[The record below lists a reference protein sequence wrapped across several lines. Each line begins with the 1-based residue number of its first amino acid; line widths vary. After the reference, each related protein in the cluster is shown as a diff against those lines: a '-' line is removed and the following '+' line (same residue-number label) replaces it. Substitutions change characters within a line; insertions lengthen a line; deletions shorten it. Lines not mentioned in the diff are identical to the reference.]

1 LLKRLEA
8 TCMSF
13 ALPDPAT
20 PFGARVAER
29 LREERTIWIITTS
42 ASGAPQPNPVWFLW
56 DGASFLI
63 YSLPDAARIAHIRRN
78 PHVALHFDS
87 DGNGDDIIVFT
98 GVASEAPEA
107 PSADQN
113 PAYLERYRDR
123 IDRNFGGP
131 KGFAGRY
138 SLALRI
144 TPAKVR
150 GFLS

>member
-1 LLKRLEA
+1 
-8 TCMSF
+8 MNF

-29 LREERTIWIITTS
+29 LREERIIWIVTTN
-42 ASGAPQPNPVWFLW
+42 ASGTPQPNPVWFLW

-63 YSLPDAARIAHIRRN
+63 YSLPDAARVAHIRRD
-78 PHVALHFDS
+78 PHVALHFNS
-87 DGNGDDIIVFT
+87 DGNGDDIVIFT
-98 GVASEAPEA
+98 GLASEATDA
-107 PSADQN
+107 PTADLN
-113 PAYLERYRDR
+113 PAYLARYGER

-131 KGFAGRY
+131 KGFAATY

-144 TPAKVR
+144 VPDKVR